1 MVRALNHEKPDR
13 VPLDIGGGSST
24 SIVVEGFEKLKD
36 HLGVSSET
44 GILNKVFRV
53 ARLDDK
59 VLRLLGSDCYPLG
72 VKHPQNWSPPPA

>member
-59 VLRLLGSDCYPLG
+59 VLRLLGSDCYPLV
-72 VKHPQNWSPPPA
+72 VKPPQNWSPPPS